1 MGVTRSAN
9 LSHVGTIEPMDISE
23 VVAAAEKSRVTL
35 IRFEYCDYSGVAR
48 TKAVHIS
55 QLASAMTEGINFTR
69 AQNAINLLEEL
80 QPIEGMEPVGAVRL
94 VPDPD
99 TFTVLPWV
107 PGSASMMGDQLDG
120 ELNDWGA
127 CPRLFLKR
135 MIERARGMGFIIDA
149 AFENEFYLARD
160 VDGHYVPFAAAIH
173 SPVYS
178 PIGIDHATPALIDI
192 CDALEAQGMTVETAM
207 NEFGSGQFEVVVR
220 YADAL
225 RAADQQMQFR
235 DTVRGV
241 ALQHDLL
248 ASFAPKPFVDQVGS
262 GAHLHTSVWNTDHTR
277 NLLFDANADG
287 SLSTLGRHFIA
298 GVAEHLP
305 ALLALTAPSAN
316 SHRRLA
322 PQAWTS
328 ATTAW
333 GFENK
338 EAALRVV
345 APFHGREEQSMN
357 IEFKPSDASAN
368 PYLALGAFIACGLD
382 GIARELDP
390 GEPTQHDPAT
400 LDPDALARGKV
411 RPLPTTM
418 GEALDAL
425 EADDLLKQA
434 LGDPLNRFYL
444 AVRHSESATF
454 AAHDVAFEI
463 RHHFHRF

>member
-1 MGVTRSAN
+1 MTGSAN
-9 LSHVGTIEPMDISE
+9 HHRAGTIEPMNISE
-23 VVAAAEKSRVTL
+23 VVSAAQTAGVTL

-55 QLASAMTEGINFTR
+55 QLASAMTEGLNFTR
-69 AQNAINLLEEL
+69 AQNAINLLEEFQL
-80 QPIEGMEPVGAVRL
+80 IDGMEKVGAVRL

-107 PGSASMMGDQLDG
+107 PGSASMMGNQLNATLDDDG
-120 ELNDWGA
+120 T
-127 CPRLFLKR
+127 CPRLFLTR
-135 MIERARGMGFIIDA
+135 MIERARVMGFVIDA

-160 VDGHYVPFAAAIH
+160 VDGHYVPFAAPIH

-178 PIGIDHATPALIDI
+178 PIGIDHATPVLLAI
-192 CDALEAQGMTVETAM
+192 CTALEAQGMRVESVM
-207 NEFGSGQFEVVVR
+207 NEYGAGQFEVVIR

-225 RAADQQMQFR
+225 RAADHQMQFR

-241 ALQHDLL
+241 ARQHDLL
-248 ASFAPKPFVDQVGS
+248 ASFAPKPFPEEVGS
-262 GAHLHTSVWNTDHTR
+262 GAHIHASVWNSDHTR
-277 NLLFDANADG
+277 NLLFDANANG

-322 PQAWTS
+322 PQSWTS

-338 EAALRVV
+338 EAALRVI

-368 PYLALGAFIACGLD
+368 PYLSLGAFIACGLD
-382 GIARELDP
+382 GIARALDP

-400 LDPDALARGKV
+400 LDANALARGKV
-411 RPLPTTM
+411 RPLPSTM
-418 GEALDAL
+418 SEALDAL
-425 EADDLLKQA
+425 EADELLMQV

-444 AVRHSESATF
+444 AMRRSEAARF